1 MPNGF
6 WQPYRTVVLDGRAQ
20 DFIDRHATP
29 GARFAEHWDG
39 IVWLLCRT
47 PEIGTARDRHDPTR
61 FVIHV
66 SAGSGLAGTK
76 DVWVLYSFTD
86 DEVIVHGVSVPD
98 DPDR

>member
-20 DFIDRHATP
+20 VFIDEHATP

-47 PEIGTARDRHDPTR
+47 PEIGRPRNRQVQTQ
-61 FVIHV
+61 FVIYV
-66 SAGSGLAGTK
+66 SAGSALAGTQ
-76 DVWVLYSFTD
+76 DTWILYSYTD
-86 DEVIVHGVSVPD
+86 DEVIVHGVKMSD
-98 DPDR
+98 EAAF